1 MTISVLALYR
11 YPIKSCKGHAL
22 REAITDARG
31 IVGDRRMM
39 IVDSQGEF
47 ITQRDAPRLALI
59 EPVINDDSSMTLR
72 APNKSSVS
80 FMPSNEGR
88 RVKARVWRDVCDA
101 IDQGDEVAAWLQDF
115 LSMPARLVRMAD
127 DFVRRVDAR
136 YARRPSDQTSFADGY
151 PFLLISQASLD
162 DLNARLD
169 SPIPMNRFRPNIV
182 LSGCNAFA
190 EDDWREIR
198 IGDITFNVVK
208 PCARCA
214 VTTIDQDTAIAG
226 REPLRTLAA
235 YRAFGQKVLF
245 GQNLVAANTGVLRVG
260 DEVEII
266 ATATSAIAEG

>member
-1 MTISVLALYR
+1 MAICVSALYR
-11 YPIKSCKGHAL
+11 YPVKSCKGHAL

-59 EPVINDDSSMTLR
+59 EPVMNDDGSMTLR
-72 APNKSSVS
+72 APNQPSAS
-80 FMPSNEGR
+80 FTPSNQGR

-115 LSMPARLVRMAD
+115 LAMPARLVRMAD
-127 DFVRRVDAR
+127 DSVRRVDAR
-136 YARRPSDQTSFADGY
+136 YARRPSDQTGFADGY

-162 DLNARLD
+162 DLNARLA
-169 SPIPMNRFRPNIV
+169 SPISMNRFRPNIV
-182 LSGCNAFA
+182 VSGCDAFA

-198 IGDITFNVVK
+198 IGGIIFNIVK

-214 VTTIDQDTAIAG
+214 IPTIDQDTAIAG
-226 REPLRTLAA
+226 PEPLRTLAA
-235 YRAFGQKVLF
+235 YRTFGQKVLF
-245 GQNLVAANTGVLRVG
+245 GQYLVAANTGALRMG
-260 DEVEII
+260 DEVEIT
-266 ATATSAIAEG
+266 ATAKSAIAEG